1 MATDRAHAT
10 QRIFITSLFL
20 NNLIFSQEVEN
31 DSTKKTVKVYKLRA
45 GIDLYKPILSRF
57 NSNFEGIELI
67 SDYIEDIIEELDS
80 MDKLEFIKAEETKNA
95 TPRFK
100 VGLGV
105 MPDYLYNEGGMKISA
120 ITSDE
125 KPAGKAGL
133 QKNDIVIKMGDINV
147 IDMMSYMNA
156 LSTFKEGD
164 TTTIQIKRDGQIIDF
179 TIKF

>member
-1 MATDRAHAT
+1 MKNKV
-10 QRIFITSLFL
+10 TS
-20 NNLIFSQEVEN
+20 E
-31 DSTKKTVKVYKLRA
+31 
-45 GIDLYKPILSRF
+45 
-57 NSNFEGIELI
+57 
-67 SDYIEDIIEELDS
+67 
-80 MDKLEFIKAEETKNA
+80 
-95 TPRFK
+95 
-100 VGLGV
+100 
-105 MPDYLYNEGGMKISA
+105 
-120 ITSDE
+120 E

>member
-1 MATDRAHAT
+1 
-10 QRIFITSLFL
+10 
-20 NNLIFSQEVEN
+20 
-31 DSTKKTVKVYKLRA
+31 
-45 GIDLYKPILSRF
+45 
-57 NSNFEGIELI
+57 
-67 SDYIEDIIEELDS
+67 

-179 TIKF
+179 SIKF

>member
-1 MATDRAHAT
+1 MILGVIPARLNSTRFPSKV
-10 QRIFITSLFL
+10 IFPL
-20 NNLIFSQEVEN
+20 
-31 DSTKKTVKVYKLRA
+31 K
-45 GIDLYKPILSRF
+45 GKPIIEHVYDKALQSDLLSKV
-57 NSNFEGIELI
+57 IVAV
-67 SDYIEDIIEELDS
+67 DS
-80 MDKLEFIKAEETKNA
+80 EETKNA

>member
-1 MATDRAHAT
+1 MASSQYKGKIPYTNDKIILALQNLQTILTDIKNRKFKPFYFLYGEEAF
-10 QRIFITSLFL
+10 FID
-20 NNLIFSQEVEN
+20 Q
-31 DSTKKTVKVYKLRA
+31 
-45 GIDLYKPILSRF
+45 
-57 NSNFEGIELI
+57 I

-80 MDKLEFIKAEETKNA
+80 AEKLDFIKAEEAKNA

-105 MPDYLYNEGGMKISA
+105 MPDYLYDEGGMKISA

-164 TTTIQIKRDGQIIDF
+164 ITIIQIKREGKILDF

>member
-1 MATDRAHAT
+1 
-10 QRIFITSLFL
+10 
-20 NNLIFSQEVEN
+20 
-31 DSTKKTVKVYKLRA
+31 
-45 GIDLYKPILSRF
+45 
-57 NSNFEGIELI
+57 
-67 SDYIEDIIEELDS
+67 

-120 ITSDE
+120 ITSEE

-147 IDMMSYMNA
+147 IDIMSYMNA

>member
-1 MATDRAHAT
+1 
-10 QRIFITSLFL
+10 
-20 NNLIFSQEVEN
+20 
-31 DSTKKTVKVYKLRA
+31 
-45 GIDLYKPILSRF
+45 
-57 NSNFEGIELI
+57 
-67 SDYIEDIIEELDS
+67 
-80 MDKLEFIKAEETKNA
+80 
-95 TPRFK
+95 
-100 VGLGV
+100 

-120 ITSDE
+120 ITSEE
-125 KPAGKAGL
+125 KPAEKAGL